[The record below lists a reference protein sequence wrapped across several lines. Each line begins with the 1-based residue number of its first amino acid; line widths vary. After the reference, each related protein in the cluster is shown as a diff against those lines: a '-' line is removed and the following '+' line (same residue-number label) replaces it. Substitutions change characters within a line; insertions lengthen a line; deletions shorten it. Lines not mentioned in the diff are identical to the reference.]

1 MHTDSLITNLTTF
14 TKFTFSTGSAII
26 SMHYES
32 IIARCGSVAHL
43 SVINDFFVTMQFKLQ
58 DLPLALRLHLHCLKI
73 CLKIFTLKICLPI
86 PRQTTNLCLV
96 MMQCLMIQVH
106 VQYIIVS
113 APLNHSVVS
122 SKALLSQVHI
132 FQRGLV
138 YLAKVCGI
146 GMAWCIA
153 NVLKITVYVLC
164 SITLHIVVHIS

>member
-1 MHTDSLITNLTTF
+1 MQIVN
-14 TKFTFSTGSAII
+14 
-26 SMHYES
+26 
-32 IIARCGSVAHL
+32 RCAHL
-43 SVINDFFVTMQFKLQ
+43 SIINDFFVTMQFKLQ
-58 DLPLALRLHLHCLKI
+58 DLPLALRLHLHSLKI
-73 CLKIFTLKICLPI
+73 CQNFTLKICLPI

-96 MMQCLMIQVH
+96 MMQCLTIQVH

-146 GMAWCIA
+146 SMAWCIA